1 MRFRF
6 VVDGPKYTKHKAAF
20 KTILKDHRL
29 LWKGGM
35 ETFVWASAKER
46 VVGDFERDAARDV
59 TIRATLTWDG
69 KAKTPFLNELKAWVF
84 SLGGKAEEPKA
95 AKEEKSSARARVER
109 ELEFWDRIHR
119 PDVEALRAEGRPE
132 EWIDKDLKAYKSAR
146 DAKRRDLLA
155 VQ

>member
-1 MRFRF
+1 MRSRF
-6 VVDGPKYTKHKAAF
+6 VVDGPKYTKHKASL

-29 LWKGGM
+29 VWKGGM
-35 ETFVWASAKER
+35 ETFVWVSPKER
-46 VVGDFERDAARDV
+46 VVGEFERDAARDV
-59 TIRATLTWDG
+59 TIRATLTWEG

-84 SLGGKAEEPKA
+84 SLGGKAEEPRP
-95 AKEEKSSARARVER
+95 AKEERPAAKARVER

-132 EWIDKDLKAYKSAR
+132 EWIEKDLKAYKRAR

-155 VQ
+155 IQ